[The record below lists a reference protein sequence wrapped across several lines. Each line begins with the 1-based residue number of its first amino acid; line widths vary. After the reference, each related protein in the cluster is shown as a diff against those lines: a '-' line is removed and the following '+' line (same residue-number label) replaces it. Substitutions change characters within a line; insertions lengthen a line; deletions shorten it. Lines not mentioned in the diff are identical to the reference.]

1 MIYQYPAGQAGPR
14 LSTRAGGHSTQ
25 SNGQP
30 RSASVMP
37 NKQSIPRPRAAVP
50 TAVSYMP
57 PSTERMGGGMAQ
69 SASQS
74 FITPASGAQV
84 KCATYSPAVQVRASR
99 GHPSAHTEPP
109 VQVIRK
115 VPTPS
120 RAETSQQWS
129 VDNSYWL
136 ASEGEESRFAGRVQL
151 LDKHLVTSVKDA
163 IEGLNRHALP
173 TQESYCV
180 VFNASDSAYYL
191 LYQANCLDAALA
203 RVGKGDDCDSSTPN
217 SSVNGVK
224 VSRNRVVRQSSMPT
238 SVGGHE
244 SLEVERMRCRGS
256 GSGGFTA
263 RVGSPTASLPDERSV
278 EPPATAN
285 ACRSGDVSAATSTPG
300 VSGTPL
306 LGGPRPPLRNVA
318 SGLSPAQAQSQSY
331 LPPPVAGAPP
341 SAPTGSVPQ
350 APRPVSVAPRRF
362 ASPAP
367 QRKGWQQVTHAQSYQ
382 PTRNAYGDTPPQG
395 PAKAQHALPPPPSR
409 AVGSGDTPKPVLE
422 ARDQKNRK
430 PSQSQSTPRDN
441 LERELDPVEKV
452 EYSELQFVEHLGSG
466 EFGQVMRGVYRGEE
480 VAIKQLYW
488 DNTVMTESVMQD
500 LAKEIGSFRH
510 LRHKRLV
517 RFIGACLEM
526 PHPVLVTEYMPGG
539 SLHHL
544 LHVRKL
550 QLPVLHAI
558 NMCLQLA
565 DGVMYLHLQT
575 PTIVHRDLKSL
586 NVVLDLNLN
595 VKICDFGLTESMER
609 THITKSNNGGSPRY
623 MAPELFDAKTKIT
636 EKIDIWAVG
645 CIFVEIFGGPL
656 PYEQINTLAELTREM
671 LVHKRSPFV
680 PQLPGD
686 LNEIVSSCLLFDHVA
701 RPGSKRL
708 FEELKA
714 AKKQLRDAGE
724 L

>member
-1 MIYQYPAGQAGPR
+1 
-14 LSTRAGGHSTQ
+14 
-25 SNGQP
+25 
-30 RSASVMP
+30 
-37 NKQSIPRPRAAVP
+37 
-50 TAVSYMP
+50 
-57 PSTERMGGGMAQ
+57 MG
-69 SASQS
+69 
-74 FITPASGAQV
+74 
-84 KCATYSPAVQVRASR
+84 
-99 GHPSAHTEPP
+99 
-109 VQVIRK
+109 
-115 VPTPS
+115 
-120 RAETSQQWS
+120 
-129 VDNSYWL
+129 
-136 ASEGEESRFAGRVQL
+136 
-151 LDKHLVTSVKDA
+151 
-163 IEGLNRHALP
+163 
-173 TQESYCV
+173 
-180 VFNASDSAYYL
+180 
-191 LYQANCLDAALA
+191 
-203 RVGKGDDCDSSTPN
+203 
-217 SSVNGVK
+217 
-224 VSRNRVVRQSSMPT
+224 
-238 SVGGHE
+238 
-244 SLEVERMRCRGS
+244 
-256 GSGGFTA
+256 
-263 RVGSPTASLPDERSV
+263 
-278 EPPATAN
+278 
-285 ACRSGDVSAATSTPG
+285 
-300 VSGTPL
+300 
-306 LGGPRPPLRNVA
+306 
-318 SGLSPAQAQSQSY
+318 
-331 LPPPVAGAPP
+331 
-341 SAPTGSVPQ
+341 
-350 APRPVSVAPRRF
+350 
-362 ASPAP
+362 
-367 QRKGWQQVTHAQSYQ
+367 
-382 PTRNAYGDTPPQG
+382 
-395 PAKAQHALPPPPSR
+395 
-409 AVGSGDTPKPVLE
+409 E